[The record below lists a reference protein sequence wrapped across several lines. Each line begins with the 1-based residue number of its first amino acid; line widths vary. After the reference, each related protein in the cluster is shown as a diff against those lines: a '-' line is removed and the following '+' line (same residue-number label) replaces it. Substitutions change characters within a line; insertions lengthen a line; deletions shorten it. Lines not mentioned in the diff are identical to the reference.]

1 MRFKGGFSV
10 KPRHWISHRKSSKSM
25 DFGSRMA
32 SEGPNEYTLPHF
44 AGRVRC
50 HGGAPSSG
58 DLEKSFLNRMK
69 KPYLQVGAVYG

>member
-1 MRFKGGFSV
+1 
-10 KPRHWISHRKSSKSM
+10 M

-50 HGGAPSSG
+50 HGGPPSSG
-58 DLEKSFLNRMK
+58 DLEKTFLIIVNK
-69 KPYLQVGAVYG
+69 LYLQFGAV